1 MLSNS
6 SEQSRSVGDAPRSS
20 QSGGSGARLRPPS
33 QQSPSQCSSTPRP
46 PLERS
51 SSPRAALSNAVSPSF
66 LSSSAASL
74 SLPSSSAA
82 SPDAASTSAASPD
95 AASTSAAPPN
105 SSSQRRKRH
114 PLAPTDST
122 CSAGSAGSSRSGGGS
137 RPSSARE
144 TPHGLGASLTRKN
157 PRLRYPPTPQPQSK
171 THPMNEMPLTARE
184 RPGDNPT
191 RLLTHSNRPLISPR
205 DRGRQQA
212 VSELT
217 PMTAPSPVSITRDGT
232 PPRPPSSPQQPLQQ
246 EEGQRQL
253 QLLLLLHLTQ
263 RDHLQRMQRA
273 IQMLGQSRSSLP
285 LQCDGCRGLIACWK
299 ACVGHTPEQRQDCA
313 KLTIIASGQCCVV
326 GFTVLALQ
334 NFSHF
339 YDAALHLSSSLL
351 G

>member
-1 MLSNS
+1 MLSDS

-20 QSGGSGARLRPPS
+20 QLGGSGARLRTPS
-33 QQSPSQCSSTPRP
+33 QQAPSQCSSTPRP
-46 PLERS
+46 P
-51 SSPRAALSNAVSPSF
+51 AALSNAVSPSF
-66 LSSSAASL
+66 LSSRAASL

-82 SPDAASTSAASPD
+82 SPDAASTSAVPS
-95 AASTSAAPPN
+95 N
-105 SSSQRRKRH
+105 SSSQGRKRH

-122 CSAGSAGSSRSGGGS
+122 CSAGPAGSSRSGGGS

-157 PRLRYPPTPQPQSK
+157 PRLRYPPIPQPQSR
-171 THPMNEMPLTARE
+171 TDPMNEMPLTARE
-184 RPGDNPT
+184 RPGDDPT
-191 RLLTHSNRPLISPR
+191 RLLTHRNRPLISPR

-217 PMTAPSPVSITRDGT
+217 PMTAPSSVSITRDGT
-232 PPRPPSSPQQPLQQ
+232 PPRPPTSPQQPLQQ

-263 RDHLQRMQRA
+263 RHHLQRMQRA

-285 LQCDGCRGLIACWK
+285 LQCDGCRRLIACWK

-313 KLTIIASGQCCVV
+313 EVTIIACAQCCVV